1 MAINNINRVMN
12 CLIERKI
19 ISFFYENPSTVDTC
33 DGIATWIGEE
43 AGSVKKS
50 LKALV
55 KLNILIAHHGITTA
69 YGYTQDN
76 DILSRINVLLKRRRR
91 DGGREKITKTST
103 CKFSENKD

>member
-1 MAINNINRVMN
+1 MAINNIDRVMN
-12 CLIERKI
+12 CPIERKI

-43 AGSVKKS
+43 AGRVRKS
-50 LKALV
+50 LKELV
-55 KLNILIAHHGITTA
+55 KLNILVAHHGITTG

-103 CKFSENKD
+103 CKFSENKN